1 MRIAIVISIIFL
13 STIGFM
19 VKLPTSF
26 RHYDKELHTL
36 FYFLASGFLNILFQC
51 KNISK
56 HLLIFLVL
64 LGFGFGIEYAQE
76 YSNKFFNSRIHG
88 RFDKEDIEANLKG
101 LISFSFI
108 WFTYFCINFFRKIK
122 IK

>member
-1 MRIAIVISIIFL
+1 MRIAIVISLIIG
-13 STIGFM
+13 SIIGFM

-26 RHYDKELHTL
+26 RHYDKELHAL
-36 FYFLASGFLNILFQC
+36 FYFLAAGFLNILFQC

-64 LGFGFGIEYAQE
+64 LGFGFGIEYAQD
-76 YSNKFFNSRIHG
+76 KFFNSRIHG

-101 LISFSFI
+101 LICFSII
-108 WFTYFCINFFRKIK
+108 WLTYYCINLFRKIK